1 LQPSLFS
8 FIFLI
13 KKNWNQIKTEQK
25 PKLNQPVLVRLF
37 YIKNKKLYYFLGF
50 FFNFQ
55 WVGFGFGSVFFGSV
69 WFFGFT
75 TYEAE
80 IKLVDFLNIL
90 IGFFSQLDF
99 FNYIFFL
106 VFFFN

>member
-37 YIKNKKLYYFLGF
+37 YIKNKKLYYFLDF

-55 WVGFGFGSVFFGSV
+55 WVGFV
-69 WFFGFT
+69 FGFT

-106 VFFFN
+106 VFFI